1 MNIEISRLLCLCRLG
16 YKYVEA
22 TGDMEF
28 ILYYIGR
35 IGQAFSENIIAVI
48 ESYFFIFVYFLFF
61 ERINMLQRGGGT
73 KDTFSLRILTYVL
86 DSFSNS
92 NIT

>member
-1 MNIEISRLLCLCRLG
+1 MNIEISRLICLCRLG
-16 YKYVEA
+16 YKYVEV

-48 ESYFFIFVYFLFF
+48 ESYF
-61 ERINMLQRGGGT
+61 
-73 KDTFSLRILTYVL
+73 
-86 DSFSNS
+86 SFSYIFCSLNAS
-92 NIT
+92 TCSKEGEELRTRLVYVSLHTF